1 MTSLACTACIAAIN
15 RSAVISLIIRP
26 QLQNLGQERTVQDTA
41 PGPALTPETRV
52 RALHHNKTDIL
63 KVLTFY
69 YFAVFSSVTV
79 IFFDASKRRLNGNI
93 RTNCDADQLT

>member
-41 PGPALTPETRV
+41 PLPRPAPGDAGSSPAL
-52 RALHHNKTDIL
+52 
-63 KVLTFY
+63 
-69 YFAVFSSVTV
+69 
-79 IFFDASKRRLNGNI
+79 
-93 RTNCDADQLT
+93 Q